1 MKERNHDIERKF
13 RDAFNGY
20 EEPVFESDWQQI
32 ASALPE
38 KRKRPVFW
46 FYLLPFALAGT
57 LVWWVWSSNQ
67 ATGPEKS
74 VSAKLLHPESQ
85 KRQFP
90 EIEKEVK
97 IVSNGYGKG
106 QPFPEIAT
114 NKKII
119 AYNAQSSVHRR
130 TDTYNFRDGVES
142 ESQKGSTAGSNSLG
156 GSTGQINDEL
166 REFKGDFLSLEAR
179 KIQLAVI
186 PHKLATLTLRTIG
199 PYKAATEGYRL
210 LRGPAVWLQ
219 TGLAATMAGDM
230 IKPSGD
236 GWEGK
241 SLKRNSANSGLTMT
255 ASAGIVVPLG
265 LSSVQ
270 FGIGQ
275 SENMIPVKQ
284 NWTLRTRM
292 VTDSI
297 PYRNMPGDT
306 LFWIPVKFTDTLV
319 DVVTEFSEKRLIL
332 PFRFAQYIPISTK
345 FGLNIETGG
354 QLGILQ
360 SIRATIP
367 SPFTDYTYSQVL
379 NGMAGNAKTNA
390 PVAVADNSSQYRTR
404 FDLSAG
410 IGAYLWV
417 NRNLMLNSNFHVSG
431 GLKPLMRSG
440 GAYMQTGGA
449 LTLMYLW

>member
-1 MKERNHDIERKF
+1 MKERNHDIEKKF

-32 ASALPE
+32 AAALPE
-38 KRKRPVFW
+38 KRKRPLFW
-46 FYLLPFALAGT
+46 LYLLPFALAGT
-57 LVWWVWSSNQ
+57 LVWWAWSSNQ
-67 ATGPEKS
+67 ASGPEQP
-74 VSAKLLHPESQ
+74 VSAQLLHPESQ
-85 KRQFP
+85 NRTSP
-90 EIEKEVK
+90 ENEKEVR
-97 IVSNGYGKG
+97 IVSNGSGKG
-106 QPFPEIAT
+106 QPVPEIAS
-114 NKKII
+114 NKKIS
-119 AYNAQSSVHRR
+119 ADNTQSSVHRR

-142 ESQKGSTAGSNSLG
+142 ESQKGSTAGSNSHG
-156 GSTGQINDEL
+156 GGTGQINDEL
-166 REFKGDFLSLEAR
+166 REFKGELLPLEAR
-179 KIQLAVI
+179 KIQLAAI
-186 PHKLATLTLRTIG
+186 TRELARFTSKTIG
-199 PYKAATEGYRL
+199 PYQAATDGYRR
-210 LRGPAVWLQ
+210 LRGPALWIE
-219 TGLAATMAGDM
+219 TGLSAMRAGDLM
-230 IKPSGD
+230 KPAGND
-236 GWEGK
+236 WNGK
-241 SLKRNSANSGLTMT
+241 SLKRNSTNSGLTMT
-255 ASAGIVVPLG
+255 ASAGIAVPLG
-265 LSSVQ
+265 LSAVQ

-275 SENMIPVKQ
+275 SENMIPMKQ
-284 NWTLRTRM
+284 HWTLRTRM

-306 LFWIPVKFTDTLV
+306 LFWIPVKFTDTLI
-319 DVVTEFSEKRLIL
+319 DVVTEFSEKRLII
-332 PFRFAQYIPISTK
+332 PFRFAQHIPLNTK
-345 FGLNIETGG
+345 FGLNIQTGG

-379 NGMAGNAKTNA
+379 YGMAGNAKTNA